1 MWQQIWKL
9 VQKFIGIVLPLFIV
23 LPLYCAL
30 FPMWYMDEEYA
41 MYRQQ
46 KDYVTKN
53 PDANRVLIIGD
64 SRTKAGFIPDELSDS
79 CYNLALGGTTPIEG
93 YYTLREYLE
102 HHPAPECVVIAYAP
116 MHYMDVDAL
125 WTRNIYFHVMN
136 REDTAELFQIAAGC
150 QNNENILIENYRLEY
165 AMYRFYMPN
174 KYCTALKN
182 AAFIGRHGA
191 NVSKYQQMTLERGH
205 NFFGLANGSGDVNG
219 EAKEA
224 DFTSSD
230 VITIYMQKIFDLCS
244 EQGIRVVVEQL
255 PMNET
260 SRSILTEDFKS
271 HYRQYMDELALANP
285 TVQIFGDFYMYPN
298 DYFGD
303 ADHLNQAGA
312 SAYCQFMKERYP
324 DLFY

>member
-53 PDANRVLIIGD
+53 QDANRVLIIGD

-93 YYTLREYLE
+93 YYTLKEYLE

-191 NVSKYQQMTLERGH
+191 NVSKYQQMALERGH

-260 SRSILTEDFKS
+260 SRSILTENFKS
-271 HYRQYMDELALANP
+271 HYRQYMDELAIANP

>member
-46 KDYVTKN
+46 KDYVTQN
-53 PDANRVLIIGD
+53 QDANRVLIIGD
-64 SRTKAGFIPDELSDS
+64 SRTKAGFIPDELSDD

-93 YYTLREYLE
+93 YYTLKEYLE
-102 HHPAPECVVIAYAP
+102 HHPSPECVIIAYAP

-150 QNNENILIENYRLEY
+150 RKNDKILIENYRLEY

-182 AAFIGRHGA
+182 AAFMGRHEA
-191 NVSKYQQMTLERGH
+191 NVTKYQQMTLERGH

-219 EAKEA
+219 EAKEE
-224 DFTSSD
+224 DFISSD
-230 VITIYMQKIFDLCS
+230 VIAIYMQKIFDLCR

-260 SRSILTEDFKS
+260 SRSILTEDFKN
-271 HYRQYMDELALANP
+271 HYRQYMDELAAANP

-303 ADHLNQAGA
+303 ADHLNQTGA
-312 SAYCQFMKERYP
+312 SAYCRFMKERYP

>member
-53 PDANRVLIIGD
+53 QDTNRVLIIGD

-93 YYTLREYLE
+93 YYTLKEYLE

-224 DFTSSD
+224 DFISSD

-271 HYRQYMDELALANP
+271 HYRQYMDELAIANP

>member
-53 PDANRVLIIGD
+53 QDANRVLIIGD

-93 YYTLREYLE
+93 YYTLKEYLE

-191 NVSKYQQMTLERGH
+191 NVSKYRQMTLERGH

-224 DFTSSD
+224 DFISSD

-244 EQGIRVVVEQL
+244 ERGIRVVVEQL

-271 HYRQYMDELALANP
+271 HYRQYMDELAIANP

-303 ADHLNQAGA
+303 ADHLNQVGA